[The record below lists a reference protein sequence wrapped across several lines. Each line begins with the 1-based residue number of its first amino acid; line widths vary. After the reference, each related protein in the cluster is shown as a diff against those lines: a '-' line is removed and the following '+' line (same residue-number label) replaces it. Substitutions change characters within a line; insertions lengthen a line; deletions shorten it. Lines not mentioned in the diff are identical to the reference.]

1 MLTAVSL
8 VGCGG
13 GGGGGGSSVSLGGPA
28 LLSSGGGG
36 TTAPSS
42 PSSGNGQLDTEDLL
56 SYQFSGSIQ
65 YLSAGALQAKQGEEV
80 YAPDTQSS
88 MIQAFVQAG
97 QGSVV
102 AGRSGS
108 AYLIADSTYGV
119 ATAAQD
125 FLAGAGLAADAYTYL
140 DTQEKGETNRSTYL
154 ETQENSIVNILSSPL
169 YTSSSGGGLGALIL
183 SPEDVEAH
191 GWIVS
196 DTGFDGN
203 IDPIAGISG
212 RAWLGDN
219 SESVAAGYRNAIA
232 TGKVRLFYGLN
243 ADEQSRHSASNGCQ
257 GVEDTCMGTPYS
269 LRVKNA
275 RGRYIDVEG
284 TFVSTYG
291 FAAYVMAWERMAE
304 DTHISEVFAMGDA
317 CTVDLGDE
325 GADADTGLG
334 RLDIGCLARR
344 AYESQ
349 LPPPTVPTTPTTVVV
364 TAPTV
369 DVVKPKPV
377 VATVSPEPA
386 IEEEPVAVTVAV
398 VDPAPTVAVIEPKP
412 VITSVSLPV
421 VDELPTDLEK
431 ITYWDRDIDTETL
444 TNEFKRLGLAE
455 VTANRQ
461 ASSYMI
467 RHDVYMNRGRQ
478 KPISHD
484 NSIYRYW
491 DTFEY
496 WLKDYEFLR
505 AVHNFAA
512 VDEFEVLPSMGLSR
526 DSSYTH
532 MAVGTMEQD
541 MNYDD
546 VYRQT
551 GENSLVHFETNPFYL
566 GEILP
571 RYRDG
576 KCCIWNWEE
585 SGMHKETWLDSDLV
599 PDHGW
604 IVSETGFNTYYVIYN
619 DWQNVRANLRVKD
632 YRLPWKR
639 YPAGPAQIKV
649 DYEEVLAN
657 GKVRLFYDPNGEH
670 PGRVPEFLD
679 YYPAEQA
686 RMKANYEEVLA
697 TGKVRLFYGLNGE
710 QTGRDPV
717 FLDCT
722 DFEEYCIG
730 VPHGY
735 NSHYGFG
742 AYLKAWERMPEET
755 HISAVFAMGDRC
767 VEDLGAAGPDADTGL
782 GRLDIGCMAYEVY
795 KVNLDPTSATLSVA
809 ARTRSS
815 ATLAGSSLLS
825 VQDGNVQLQGQS
837 APPAFVGAN
846 DDPARQQFFD
856 DFAQDLFSHLGSLWL
871 PGSTQAGFSVGFPG
885 DSFEGTYRPTHGV
898 GRHYDVQ
905 APSPRYALA
914 GGSVGVMGMASGEVG
929 IFTRFEGMDISFSY
943 ARSEDFFGGTGS
955 GDFRFDSVGNS
966 RLMVHR
972 QMLPGVAEHSL
983 VLGSWVRHAAVA
995 GGKGRLLDD
1004 LRGVEYGLSMN
1015 YGWQRPGGLKI
1026 EASATAAR
1034 FAGGEVELAGGNRFA
1049 IGSSDW
1055 QWGVGIKGS
1064 YEF

>member
-1 MLTAVSL
+1 M
-8 VGCGG
+8 
-13 GGGGGGSSVSLGGPA
+13 
-28 LLSSGGGG
+28 
-36 TTAPSS
+36 
-42 PSSGNGQLDTEDLL
+42 
-56 SYQFSGSIQ
+56 
-65 YLSAGALQAKQGEEV
+65 
-80 YAPDTQSS
+80 
-88 MIQAFVQAG
+88 
-97 QGSVV
+97 
-102 AGRSGS
+102 
-108 AYLIADSTYGV
+108 
-119 ATAAQD
+119 
-125 FLAGAGLAADAYTYL
+125 
-140 DTQEKGETNRSTYL
+140 
-154 ETQENSIVNILSSPL
+154 
-169 YTSSSGGGLGALIL
+169 
-183 SPEDVEAH
+183 
-191 GWIVS
+191 
-196 DTGFDGN
+196 
-203 IDPIAGISG
+203 
-212 RAWLGDN
+212 
-219 SESVAAGYRNAIA
+219 
-232 TGKVRLFYGLN
+232 N

-257 GVEDTCMGTPYS
+257 GVEDSCIGTPYS

-275 RGRYIDVEG
+275 QGRYIDVEG

-291 FAAYVMAWERMAE
+291 FAAYVMAWERMEE

-349 LPPPTVPTTPTTVVV
+349 LPPPPVPTTPTTVVV

-386 IEEEPVAVTVAV
+386 IEEEPVAVTVVA
-398 VDPAPTVAVIEPKP
+398 PAPTVDVIEPEPVAVTVDSTGPEIDEEPVTATVAIVEPAP

-421 VDELPTDLEK
+421 VDEIPTDLEK

-467 RHDVYMNRGRQ
+467 SHDVYTYNR
-478 KPISHD
+478 PD
-484 NSIYRYW
+484 P
-491 DTFEY
+491 FEY
-496 WLKDYEFLR
+496 WLYHYEFLR
-505 AVHNFAA
+505 AVHNLAA
-512 VDEFEVLPSMGLSR
+512 VDGFEVLPSMGLSR
-526 DSSYTH
+526 DSSYTYL
-532 MAVGTMEQD
+532 AVGNIRAGD
-541 MNYDD
+541 INYDD
-546 VYRQT
+546 RYRQT

-566 GEILP
+566 GGP
-571 RYRDG
+571 QMGYRNWYS
-576 KCCIWNWEE
+576 WNFEE
-585 SGMHKETWLDSDLV
+585 SGMDKETWLDSDLV

-604 IVSETGFNTYYVIYN
+604 IVSETGFDIRYVIKN
-619 DWQNVRANLRVKD
+619 DWQNVGRTHIRIKD
-632 YRLPWKR
+632 YRNAWPWK
-639 YPAGPAQIKV
+639 
-649 DYEEVLAN
+649 
-657 GKVRLFYDPNGEH
+657 H
-670 PGRVPEFLD
+670 
-679 YYPAEQA
+679 YPAEQA
-686 RMKANYEEVLA
+686 QMKANYEEALA

-722 DFEEYCIG
+722 HFEEYCIG

-755 HISAVFAMGDRC
+755 HISAVFAMGDGC

-1015 YGWQRPGGLKI
+1015 YGWQRLGGLKI

>member
-1 MLTAVSL
+1 MPTRIWT
-8 VGCGG
+8 
-13 GGGGGGSSVSLGGPA
+13 PRRR
-28 LLSSGGGG
+28 
-36 TTAPSS
+36 
-42 PSSGNGQLDTEDLL
+42 E
-56 SYQFSGSIQ
+56 
-65 YLSAGALQAKQGEEV
+65 
-80 YAPDTQSS
+80 
-88 MIQAFVQAG
+88 
-97 QGSVV
+97 
-102 AGRSGS
+102 R
-108 AYLIADSTYGV
+108 
-119 ATAAQD
+119 
-125 FLAGAGLAADAYTYL
+125 
-140 DTQEKGETNRSTYL
+140 TNRSAYL

-169 YTSSSGGGLGALIL
+169 YTSSNSGGLGALIL

-257 GVEDTCMGTPYS
+257 GVEGSCMGTPYS

-275 RGRYIDVEG
+275 QGRYIDVEG

-349 LPPPTVPTTPTTVVV
+349 VPPPTVPTTPTTVVV

-398 VDPAPTVAVIEPKP
+398 VDPAPTVDVVEPAP

-421 VDELPTDLEK
+421 VDEIPTDLEK

-444 TNEFKRLGLAE
+444 TNEFKRLGLAT
-455 VTANRQ
+455 VTANRK

-467 RHDVYMNRGRQ
+467 SHISKHEFWHNWWLIRHKKIPLYQYNR
-478 KPISHD
+478 HVTELD
-484 NSIYRYW
+484 NYY
-491 DTFEY
+491 
-496 WLKDYEFLR
+496 LLR
-505 AVHNFAA
+505 AAHNFAA
-512 VDEFEVLPSMGLSR
+512 VGSRKFMPSMGLLEN
-526 DSSYTH
+526 SSYTQIT
-532 MAVGTMEQD
+532 VGVNVPLGTTFC
-541 MNYDD
+541 NYDCG
-546 VYRQT
+546 YRKT
-551 GENSLVHFETNPFYL
+551 KENSLVHFEINPFYL
-566 GEILP
+566 GGQLGVYLP
-571 RYRDG
+571 KPTSGLRSTGWG
-576 KCCIWNWEE
+576 KQI
-585 SGMHKETWLDSDLV
+585 WLDSDFV
-599 PDHGW
+599 EDYGW
-604 IVSETGFNTYYVIYN
+604 IVSETGF
-619 DWQNVRANLRVKD
+619 AGPHLGD
-632 YRLPWKR
+632 YRKLKV
-639 YPAGPAQIKV
+639 AQIAQIK
-649 DYEEVLAN
+649 E
-657 GKVRLFYDPNGEH
+657 
-670 PGRVPEFLD
+670 
-679 YYPAEQA
+679 
-686 RMKANYEEVLA
+686 NYEKALA
-697 TGKVRLFYGLNGE
+697 TGKVRLFYGLNEE
-710 QTGRDPV
+710 QTGRASV

-722 DFEEYCIG
+722 DFEEYCMG

-742 AYLKAWERMPEET
+742 VYLMAWERMPEEA

-767 VEDLGAAGPDADTGL
+767 TEDLGAAGPDADTGL
-782 GRLDIGCMAYEVY
+782 GRLDIGCMAYEVYKVNLDPTSATLSFRPAQERAYLIRRGEMQKTKDFLDGAGLAEGSYTFRDTKDDLERDPETKTTTRTEYLLTPENSIVHIVSSPLFVTRALAGFAIFPDDLASHGWILADNGTEGNINPIIGISKQQWLRGHSKEVAAAYRQGLATGKVRLIYDLNADMLTRRADMNGCRGVESFCIGAPNRVSVKNSDGVVSQKYGFGATYAFAAYVSAWERLPEETHISAVFAMGDRCAKDLGVPGPDADTGLGRLDIGCMTQEVY

-846 DDPARQQFFD
+846 DDPARQQFF
-856 DFAQDLFSHLGSLWL
+856 
-871 PGSTQAGFSVGFPG
+871 
-885 DSFEGTYRPTHGV
+885 
-898 GRHYDVQ
+898 
-905 APSPRYALA
+905 
-914 GGSVGVMGMASGEVG
+914 
-929 IFTRFEGMDISFSY
+929 
-943 ARSEDFFGGTGS
+943 
-955 GDFRFDSVGNS
+955 
-966 RLMVHR
+966 
-972 QMLPGVAEHSL
+972 
-983 VLGSWVRHAAVA
+983 
-995 GGKGRLLDD
+995 
-1004 LRGVEYGLSMN
+1004 
-1015 YGWQRPGGLKI
+1015 
-1026 EASATAAR
+1026 
-1034 FAGGEVELAGGNRFA
+1034 
-1049 IGSSDW
+1049 
-1055 QWGVGIKGS
+1055 
-1064 YEF
+1064 